1 MDTMK
6 NKKRTRLSVELLE
19 DRTVPTYFGASGG
32 ESIAI
37 GDVMPLSLTRTNDII
52 TANGPGEPGIV
63 TIRSNTNQFM
73 QSFTPFGTAYTG
85 GIYVASADVTG
96 DGQDD
101 IIVGTGAGTVGVVK
115 VYEYINGG
123 LQLISTILPFGPN
136 YTGGVEVAAGN
147 VTGPL
152 LTKANVGAAS
162 EVIVGMAS
170 GGSTVEVY
178 GYNNTGDSPTYY
190 QLRQFVAYPGYNGGV
205 TLAAADID
213 TQVNSATDP
222 VNHNYASIITG
233 ESTGL
238 PLVKIWSA
246 QQPVVTLR
254 AQYYAFN
261 PAVPSDD
268 HGINIAAGDTDN
280 RRGAQIYVNLR
291 GTGIIRGFVGQTSGI
306 FWTTTT
312 TYPPQYATMINMAI
326 GSLGNAAPTQDDEVV
341 GTYHARGLVVVGA
354 NISIN
359 QVPVV
364 FSGVPGKPAGLNGS
378 RAV

>member
-6 NKKRTRLSVELLE
+6 NKKRTRLSVEPLE
-19 DRTVPTYFGASGG
+19 DRTVPTYFGTTGG

-37 GDVMPLSLTRTNDII
+37 GDVMPLSLTRSNDII
-52 TANGPGEPGIV
+52 TGTGPGVPGLV
-63 TIRSNTNQFM
+63 TIRSNSNQFM
-73 QSFTPFGTAYTG
+73 QSFAPFGDSYTG

-101 IIVGTGAGTVGVVK
+101 IIVGTGAGTVGVAK
-115 VYEYINGG
+115 VYEFINGG

-152 LTKANVGAAS
+152 LTRGNTGAAS

-222 VNHNYASIITG
+222 FNHNYASIITG

-238 PLVKIWSA
+238 PLVRIWSA
-246 QQPVVTLR
+246 QQPIVTLR
-254 AQYYAFN
+254 AQYYAFS
-261 PAVPSDD
+261 PAIAADD
-268 HGINIAAGDTDN
+268 HGINVAAGDTDA

-291 GTGIIRGFVGQTSGI
+291 GTGTIRGFVGETSAI
-306 FWTTTT
+306 FWTTTS
-312 TYPPQYATMINMAI
+312 TYPPQYATMINMAVGAL
-326 GSLGNAAPTQDDEVV
+326 GSFAPAQDDEVV
-341 GTYHARGLVVVGA
+341 GTFHARGLVVVGA
-354 NISIN
+354 NMMIN

-364 FSGVPGKPAGLNGS
+364 FPGLLRSPAGLNGS
-378 RAV
+378 HAV